1 MKRTIFLLL
10 LVLLTIPAAV
20 SANDWYIDGVAGDD
34 SNAGTSADQALLTFD
49 GYLPHHQDDDTL
61 YICGTVTIRG
71 EAALDNVA
79 IKPCGEGV
87 SPLILVT
94 GKQASLELID
104 VGVDTSAYESEG
116 SAIRVEDGAALRL
129 GVDFC
134 FSPDQEHVPLDMTGS
149 GVNLDDGGSVYL
161 ISTGFEMCRM
171 EVVPELPTAT
181 PEVTPTETAV
191 PTETNTP
198 APTETDVPEV
208 TPTATSTPDVPNELQ
223 TVTPDEPNVVQEY
236 PDETP
241 NGVLEF
247 PDETPNGSLEY
258 PNETPTPLTF
268 IPFEPGEEL
277 PATGLSHDVLS
288 EKPADIVYRPL
299 DRVLQIP
306 ALNISADILSVPRTE
321 DGYPVTW
328 LGSFAGELEGIE
340 GVTVIAAHNHLN
352 ETDLGPFALLSA
364 LEPGSRVFIN
374 DADGMQ
380 VYEVTA
386 NMKVASTDTA
396 SVNAAAVPG
405 GLILITCED
414 EKIEGGY
421 ANRRVIVASAL

>member
-10 LVLLTIPAAV
+10 LVLLAIPAAV

-49 GYLPHHQDDDTL
+49 GYLPYHRDDDTL

-71 EAALDNVA
+71 EAALDNVT

-94 GKQASLELID
+94 GKTAVLELID
-104 VGVDTSAYESEG
+104 VGVDTSAYESEDP
-116 SAIRVEDGAALRL
+116 AIRVEDGAALRL

-181 PEVTPTETAV
+181 PEATENVESTPTS
-191 PTETNTP
+191 TNI
-198 APTETDVPEV
+198 PEV
-208 TPTATSTPDVPNELQ
+208 TPTATPTIVITPNVPNGSFEETPDKPNGVQEFPEETPYGVQEVPN
-223 TVTPDEPNVVQEY
+223 
-236 PDETP
+236 ETP
-241 NGVLEF
+241 NGGQEI
-247 PDETPNGSLEY
+247 

-277 PATGLSHDVLS
+277 PATGLSHGVLA
-288 EKPADIVYRPL
+288 EKPADVVYRPL

-328 LGSFAGELEGIE
+328 LGNFAGELEGID

-364 LEPGSRVFIN
+364 LEPGSRVFISG
-374 DADGMQ
+374 DDSMQ
-380 VYEVTA
+380 VYEVTT
-386 NMKVASTDTA
+386 NMKVASDDAA

-421 ANRRVIVASAL
+421 ANRRVIVATAL

>member
-10 LVLLTIPAAV
+10 LVLLAIPAAV
-20 SANDWYIDGVAGDD
+20 SANDWYIDGAAGDD
-34 SNAGTSADQALLTFD
+34 ANAGTSADQALLTFD
-49 GYLPHHQDDDTL
+49 GYLPYHQDDDTL

-71 EAALDNVA
+71 EAALDNVT

-94 GKQASLELID
+94 GKTAVLELID

-116 SAIRVEDGAALRL
+116 PAIRVEDGAALRL

-198 APTETDVPEV
+198 VPTETDTPAPTETDVPEV
-208 TPTATSTPDVPNELQ
+208 TPTIA
-223 TVTPDEPNVVQEY
+223 VTPDEPTEEFEITPRVPNEAQEY
-236 PDETP
+236 PYETP
-241 NGVLEF
+241 NEAQ
-247 PDETPNGSLEY
+247 EI

-277 PATGLSHDVLS
+277 PATGLSHGVLS

-352 ETDLGPFALLSA
+352 ETDLGPFAVLSA
-364 LEPGSRVFIN
+364 LEPGSRVFISG
-374 DADGMQ
+374 ADGMS

>member
-10 LVLLTIPAAV
+10 LVLLAIPAAV

-49 GYLPHHQDDDTL
+49 GYLPYHQDDDTL

-71 EAALDNVA
+71 EAALDNVT

-94 GKQASLELID
+94 GKQAVLELID

-116 SAIRVEDGAALRL
+116 PAIRVEDGAALRL
-129 GVDFC
+129 GVDYC
-134 FSPDQEHVPLDMTGS
+134 FSPDEEHIPLDMAGS

-171 EVVPELPTAT
+171 EVIPEQPTAT
-181 PEVTPTETAV
+181 PEVTENVESTPTS
-191 PTETNTP
+191 TN
-198 APTETDVPEV
+198 
-208 TPTATSTPDVPNELQ
+208 TPTATPTIVVTPEVPNETFKETPDVPNS
-223 TVTPDEPNVVQEY
+223 VQEY
-236 PDETP
+236 PNETPVGVQEFHEETP
-241 NGVLEF
+241 NGA
-247 PDETPNGSLEY
+247 LEY
-258 PNETPTPLTF
+258 PNETPTPLTL

-277 PATGLSHDVLS
+277 PATGLSHGVIS

-306 ALNISADILSVPRTE
+306 ALNISADILSVPHTE

-328 LGSFAGELEGIE
+328 LGSFAGELEGID

-364 LEPGSRVFIN
+364 LEPGSRVFISG
-374 DADGMQ
+374 ADGMSI
-380 VYEVTA
+380 YEVTA
-386 NMKVASTDTA
+386 NMKVAETDTA

-414 EKIEGGY
+414 ERIEGGY
-421 ANRRVIVASAL
+421 ANRRVIVAEVSQ

>member
-49 GYLPHHQDDDTL
+49 GYLPYHRDDDTL

-71 EAALDNVA
+71 EAALDNVT

-134 FSPDQEHVPLDMTGS
+134 FSPDYEHTPLDMTGS
-149 GVNLDDGGSVYL
+149 GVNLDNGGSVYL

-171 EVVPELPTAT
+171 EVVPELPTQTPT
-181 PEVTPTETAV
+181 PEA
-191 PTETNTP
+191 TETNTP
-198 APTETDVPEV
+198 VPTVTN
-208 TPTATSTPDVPNELQ
+208 TPTATPTIVVTPNVPNESFEE
-223 TVTPDEPNVVQEY
+223 TPDIPNSVE
-236 PDETP
+236 
-241 NGVLEF
+241 EF
-247 PDETPNGSLEY
+247 PDETPNGVEEFPEETPNGSLEF
-258 PNETPTPLTF
+258 PKETPTPLTF

-277 PATGLSHDVLS
+277 PATGLSHGVLA
-288 EKPADIVYRPL
+288 EKPADVVYRPL
-299 DRVLQIP
+299 DRTLQIP

-328 LGSFAGELEGIE
+328 LGSFAGELEGID

-364 LEPGSRVFIN
+364 LEPGSRVFISG
-374 DADGMQ
+374 DDGMQ
-380 VYEVTA
+380 VYEVTT
-386 NMKVASTDTA
+386 NMKVASDDAA

>member
-10 LVLLTIPAAV
+10 LVLLAIPAAV

-49 GYLPHHQDDDTL
+49 GYLPYHQDDDTL

-71 EAALDNVA
+71 EAALDNVTV
-79 IKPCGEGV
+79 KPCGEGV

-94 GKQASLELID
+94 GKQAVLELID

-116 SAIRVEDGAALRL
+116 PAIRVEDGAALRL
-129 GVDFC
+129 GVDYC
-134 FSPDQEHVPLDMTGS
+134 FSPDYEHVPLDMAGS
-149 GVNLDDGGSVYL
+149 GVNLDNGGSVYL

-171 EVVPELPTAT
+171 EVIPELPTAT
-181 PEVTPTETAV
+181 PEVTVTDTPVPTETDTPV

-198 APTETDVPEV
+198 TATPTIAVTPETPTEEFKI
-208 TPTATSTPDVPNELQ
+208 TPYGPNEIQ
-223 TVTPDEPNVVQEY
+223 
-236 PDETP
+236 
-241 NGVLEF
+241 EF
-247 PDETPNGSLEY
+247 PDETPNGVQEFPEETPNDVLEF

-268 IPFEPGEEL
+268 VPFEPGEEL
-277 PATGLSHDVLS
+277 PATGLSHGVPA

-306 ALNISADILSVPRTE
+306 ALNISADILSVPHTE

-328 LGSFAGELEGIE
+328 LGSFAGQLEGID

-364 LEPGSRVFIN
+364 LEPGSRVFISG
-374 DADGMQ
+374 ADGMS

-386 NMKVASTDTA
+386 NMKVAETDTA

-414 EKIEGGY
+414 ERIEGGY
-421 ANRRVIVASAL
+421 ANRRVIIASAL